1 MPKINLNFKKVSL
14 MRGGSFLGWGQ
25 SAHRDWKIILTGFIV
40 AVLFSLL
47 FSFLVFKQINNAGG
61 STASQNGTIEN
72 SSIDTTL
79 LKKIIS
85 YYDDQSKKFEKIK
98 SNKISL
104 PDPSI

>member
-1 MPKINLNFKKVSL
+1 MPKINLNFKKFSL

-25 SAHRDWKIILTGFIV
+25 SAHRDWKIILSGFIV

-47 FSFLVFKQINNAGG
+47 FSFLVFKQINNVGG
-61 STASQNGTIEN
+61 STASQSGTIEN
-72 SSIDTTL
+72 SSIDTAL

-85 YYDDQSKKFEKIK
+85 YYDDQAKKFEKIK
-98 SNKISL
+98 PSKSAI

>member
-1 MPKINLNFKKVSL
+1 

-40 AVLFSLL
+40 VVLFSLF
-47 FSFLVFKQINNAGG
+47 FSFLVFKQINNVGN
-61 STASQNGTIEN
+61 STTPQNGIVEN
-72 SSIDTTL
+72 SSIDTIL

-85 YYDDQSKKFEKIK
+85 YYDDQAKKFEKIK